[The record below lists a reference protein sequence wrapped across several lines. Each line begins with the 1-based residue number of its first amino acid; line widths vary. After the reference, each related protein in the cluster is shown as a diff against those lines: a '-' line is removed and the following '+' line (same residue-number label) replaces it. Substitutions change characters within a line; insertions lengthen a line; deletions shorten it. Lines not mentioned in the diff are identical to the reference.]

1 MANAN
6 AIIIRKPKLYK
17 IPTSSNL
24 AHNSGISPATYWL
37 FDSKSILQNI
47 KFNDRKEIDDLWKK
61 WEEEAKIRY
70 KNNPLHK
77 RSLKSNAVIIE
88 EGLIVFGS
96 HVEFESSKITIIIN
110 EFLNKFQKDNNTKVL
125 HVAYHNH
132 EGHLDLNGG
141 TVHNF
146 VSIR

>member
-61 WEEEAKIRY
+61 WEEEAKIRIAQLEEKVKY
-70 KNNPLHK
+70 QQMEIDL
-77 RSLKSNAVIIE
+77 LKKVKE
-88 EGLIVFGS
+88 LERRDW
-96 HVEFESSKITIIIN
+96 
-110 EFLNKFQKDNNTKVL
+110 QKK
-125 HVAYHNH
+125 
-132 EGHLDLNGG
+132 
-141 TVHNF
+141 
-146 VSIR
+146 

>member
-47 KFNDRKEIDDLWKK
+47 K
-61 WEEEAKIRY
+61 
-70 KNNPLHK
+70 
-77 RSLKSNAVIIE
+77 
-88 EGLIVFGS
+88 
-96 HVEFESSKITIIIN
+96 
-110 EFLNKFQKDNNTKVL
+110 
-125 HVAYHNH
+125 
-132 EGHLDLNGG
+132 
-141 TVHNF
+141 
-146 VSIR
+146 